1 MAGNLSGLQTVQA
14 GKETVWGTSVTA
26 TTKLMGVEEIK
37 IESQGGAALLKEMR
51 GSLAPAFSAIRK
63 INFGKASMKGFATY
77 EDLCYYLESL
87 LGDVTPS
94 GAGPY
99 VRAGAAPLTAVATNR
114 MMTLYDG
121 QSTDVY
127 KLLGAVVNKLVISG
141 KTGEEW
147 KFAADLIG
155 KQKTTGALAV
165 LSDRTV
171 TPIEGGDTL
180 LYIDAWGGTIGTT
193 AIATLATA
201 FELSIDLGTAVRHY
215 LGSLL
220 PGRYRQKKA
229 EPGSVTLKLSLEFD
243 ATSKAYLDSFLTY
256 AAVLQHQVRIKGT
269 TGASAIAQLD
279 FAGTIVGE
287 PAMSEEDGV
296 ITLDLN
302 YQGTYNSGLANYFK
316 YSITNGVAVLA

>member
-1 MAGNLSGLQTVQA
+1 MSGNLAGLQTIQA
-14 GKETVWGTSVTA
+14 AKETVWGTSVTA
-26 TTKLMGVEEIK
+26 SAKLMGVEECK
-37 IESQGGAALLKEMR
+37 IESAGGAALLKEMR

-63 INFGKASMKGFATY
+63 SNFGKASLKGFATY
-77 EDLCYYLESL
+77 EDLNYYLESL

-99 VRAGAAPLTAVATNR
+99 VRAGAAPLTAAATNR
-114 MMTLYDG
+114 MITLYDG
-121 QSTDVY
+121 QASDVY
-127 KLLGAVVNKLVISG
+127 KLLGGVVNKLVISG

-165 LSDRTV
+165 LADRTV
-171 TPIEGGDTL
+171 TAIEGADTS

-193 AIATLATA
+193 QINTLATA

-215 LGSLL
+215 LGNLL

-243 ATSKAYLDSFLTY
+243 AVTKAYLDAFLTY
-256 AAVLQHQVRIKGT
+256 SAVLQHQVRIKAT
-269 TGASAIAQLD
+269 TGTNAIAQFD
-279 FAGTIVGE
+279 FAGTVVGE
-287 PAMSEEDGV
+287 PAMSDEDGV
-296 ITLDLN
+296 YMLDLN
-302 YQGTYNSGLANYFK
+302 YQGTYNSGLANYLK
-316 YSITNGVAVLA
+316 YSLTNQVSALP